1 MGIDSSS
8 VLGKMKDKVVEIAK
22 NVEKIGRDD
31 PRKIVHSAKVGV
43 ALTLN
48 SLFYYYDPLYEG
60 FGQSGIWA
68 LLTVVFVFEFTVGAT
83 LSKGLN
89 RASATLLAAAMGVGA
104 KYLGDL
110 SGDKGEPVVLGILV
124 FILAAILTFIRFIPG
139 IKTKYD
145 YGVVIFILTFS
156 MVTVSGYRT
165 EQIIQFAHQRLS
177 TVAIGGVTCI
187 LISVLVCPA
196 WAGEDLQNLIAAN
209 IEKLGNSLE
218 GFGSAYFRFPEAEG
232 EESGRAKALFPQDY
246 KSAFNSKASEDSLD
260 LSIGWEFGHGEFKF
274 GHPWKEYLKVG
285 GLGRE
290 CASHLLVLSGY
301 LNADEDD
308 LKTQTLL
315 SFKSKIQEPC
325 TRMCSESSQALKDI
339 SSAMKT
345 MAQPSPE
352 IQDHLR
358 NSRAAIND
366 LEVVFRSSSLS
377 TELLSEII
385 PCAAV
390 MSILIDIVNCVDKIS
405 KSVDE
410 LSEKAGFKKPK
421 AKSFSPPPL
430 EAPQQQLI
438 HRGIVTP
445 VNEDSPEGEVVAVTI
460 DETPQDSPEFDNLQG
475 VTHEQK
481 SQELTIDVKTG

>member
-1 MGIDSSS
+1 MGIDSSPS
-8 VLGKMKDKVVEIAK
+8 LLSKMKDKVVEMAK
-22 NVEKIGRDD
+22 NVKKIGKDD
-31 PRKIVHSAKVGV
+31 PRRIMHCAKVGI

-48 SLFYYYDPLYEG
+48 SLLYYYNPLYDD

-68 LLTVVFVFEFTVGAT
+68 LLTVILVFEFTVGAT
-83 LSKGLN
+83 LSKSLN
-89 RASATLLAAAMGVGA
+89 RSFATLLAGAMGVGA
-104 KYLGDL
+104 KYLADL
-110 SGDKGEPVVLGILV
+110 SGDKAEPVVLGLLV
-124 FILAAILTFIRFIPG
+124 FILGAILTFTRFIPG

-165 EQIIQFAHQRLS
+165 EQIIQFAHRRLS

-187 LISVLVCPA
+187 LISIFVFPA
-196 WAGEDLQNLIAAN
+196 WAGEDLQNLIALN
-209 IEKLGNSLE
+209 IEKLGRSLE
-218 GFGSAYFRFPEAEG
+218 GFGSAYFRLPEAEG
-232 EESGRAKALFPQDY
+232 EDSGCSKALFPQDY
-246 KSAFNSKASEDSLD
+246 KSAFNSKAYENSLATCA
-260 LSIGWEFGHGEFKF
+260 GWEFGHGEFKF
-274 GHPWKEYLKVG
+274 GHPWEQYLKVG
-285 GLGRE
+285 GLARE
-290 CASHLLVLSGY
+290 CASHLQALCGY
-301 LNADEDD
+301 LNAAADD
-308 LKTQTLL
+308 DRKMQTLL
-315 SFKSKIQEPC
+315 SFKSKIQGPC
-325 TRMCSESSQALKDI
+325 TRMCSESSQALRDI

-366 LEVVFRSSSLS
+366 LEVVFGSSSLS
-377 TELLSEII
+377 TTEMLFEII

-390 MSILIDIVNCVDKIS
+390 TSILIDIVNCVDKIS

-421 AKSFSPPPL
+421 AKSP
-430 EAPQQQLI
+430 EAAEQPPQQQLL

-445 VNEDSPEGEVVAVTI
+445 VNEDSPEAVTI

-475 VTHEQK
+475 ATHEQK
-481 SQELTIDVKTG
+481 SQELITDVKTG